1 MQYTFRVEVPPNTPP
16 SAPLIR
22 ILELTAGEI
31 RQIHILIPPG
41 HCGLTGIRFRLRE
54 QVIIPASPDAWIQG
68 DDVALTFPEK
78 FELPDVPPRL
88 NVEAYNEDTTYPH
101 AFQVNITILP
111 TELEVVEVL
120 LQMAELLAQMRHPFT
135 KTQAERLVKDIA
147 EIKTEI
153 INLRRVDME
162 QLIGLWL
169 EVFGMATP
177 SQGG

>member
-16 SAPLIR
+16 TNPLIR
-22 ILELTAGEI
+22 TLELTAGEI
-31 RQIHILIPPG
+31 RQIHVVIPPG

-54 QVIIPASPDAWIQG
+54 QVLIPASPDAWIQG
-68 DDVALTFPEK
+68 DDVALVFPEK
-78 FELPDVPPRL
+78 FELPDTPPRL
-88 NVEAYNEDTTYPH
+88 NVEAYNEDEVYPH

-111 TELEVVEVL
+111 TELEVVDVL

-147 EIKTEI
+147 EIKTEL

-162 QLIGLWL
+162 QLIGLWQ
-169 EVFGMATP
+169 EVFGVT
-177 SQGG
+177 Q